1 MLKTYRIIPVVFI
14 LCLFGFTLITVS
26 LVSADE
32 RDAFVQCQQ
41 MPTQP
46 NNYKSLKRQKNCFR
60 DVAKRL
66 GAKKR
71 EGAFGA
77 CQRIKPNRV
86 STQKMQQKI
95 DCFMDV
101 ASSLMPNTAPPAGAT
116 GMPPTMAAPPAAPPA
131 QAVVPVESS
140 GGEVAELNARIEE
153 SQSQVATLS
162 GQHVEL
168 QSQMATLTTTNAQ
181 LQEQLRAA
189 SAAAEPLNAKMTE
202 LETQLSVANAAQ
214 EPLNAKVAELET
226 QLSVANAAQE
236 PLNAKM
242 AELNAENARLL
253 AMQTAPADPSGDE
266 VAQLRSALDA
276 ERQSAKIASKWMS
289 KCTNSTRSMLPSA
302 NAWRDNVL
310 KFCG

>member
-14 LCLFGFTLITVS
+14 LFLFGFTLITVS

-32 RDAFVQCQQ
+32 RDVFVQCQQ

-46 NNYKSLKRQKNCFR
+46 NNFKSLKRQKNCFR

-101 ASSLMPNTAPPAGAT
+101 ASSLMPNMTPPAGAT
-116 GMPPTMAAPPAAPPA
+116 GMPPMMAAPPA

-140 GGEVAELNARIEE
+140 GGEVAELNVTIAAL
-153 SQSQVATLS
+153 QSQVATLS

-168 QSQMATLTTTNAQ
+168 QSQVATLTTTNAQ

-189 SAAAEPLNAKMTE
+189 SAAAEPLNAK
-202 LETQLSVANAAQ
+202 
-214 EPLNAKVAELET
+214 VAELET
-226 QLSVANAAQE
+226 QVSAANAAQE

-242 AELNAENARLL
+242 AELET
-253 AMQTAPADPSGDE
+253 Q
-266 VAQLRSALDA
+266 VSA
-276 ERQSAKIASKWMS
+276 
-289 KCTNSTRSMLPSA
+289 A
-302 NAWRDNVL
+302 NAAFLGCSKINPEGYGTGLSRAVGGKDHATYVKAMKKQRDCFMSAAGL
-310 KFCG
+310 

>member
-14 LCLFGFTLITVS
+14 LFLFGFTLITVS

-32 RDAFVQCQQ
+32 RDVFVQCQQ

-46 NNYKSLKRQKNCFR
+46 NNFKSLKRQKNCFR

-71 EGAFGA
+71 EGAFGS
-77 CQRIKPNRV
+77 CQRIKPNTNN
-86 STQKMQQKI
+86 SWQQKI

-101 ASSLMPNTAPPAGAT
+101 ASSLMPNMAPPGGAT

-140 GGEVAELNARIEE
+140 GGEVAELNVTIAAL
-153 SQSQVATLS
+153 QSQVATLS

-168 QSQMATLTTTNAQ
+168 QSQVATLTTTNAQ
-181 LQEQLRAA
+181 LQE
-189 SAAAEPLNAKMTE
+189 PLNAKI
-202 LETQLSVANAAQ
+202 
-214 EPLNAKVAELET
+214 
-226 QLSVANAAQE
+226 
-236 PLNAKM
+236 

-253 AMQTAPADPSGDE
+253 AIQNAPSAPSGGEVGQLNARIDE
-266 VAQLRSALDA
+266 L
-276 ERQSAKIASKWMS
+276 K
-289 KCTNSTRSMLPSA
+289 
-302 NAWRDNVL
+302 RDL
-310 KFCG
+310 KYS